1 MTFQDR
7 FKSKVSS
14 MGKHGEL
21 LVKMERAVTKPANS
35 QVHSPTMKQN
45 ELYLNYSTETV
56 QSLSSH
62 YHSLSVPARKK
73 EKNNVLNSF
82 LKPSNTSAPKPK
94 TVNFTPYSLKD
105 YSLIKPG
112 KYYVLGGSGPRN
124 IGTDEWN
131 LKKKIIDKRKK
142 YGNEA
147 NMGNTKKIYK
157 SMEFYSNRYDELM
170 LSLKNNR
177 KQGIEKDY

>member
-21 LVKMERAVTKPANS
+21 LVKLERAVTKPVKT
-35 QVHSPTMKQN
+35 QIHSPAMKSP
-45 ELYLNYSTETV
+45 EFYLNYSTETV
-56 QSLSSH
+56 QSLSNH

-73 EKNNVLNSF
+73 ENNNGLNSF
-82 LKPSNTSAPKPK
+82 LKPSNSNASKPK

-105 YSLIKPG
+105 YYLIKPE

-131 LKKKIIDKRKK
+131 YKKKIIDKRKK
-142 YGNEA
+142 YGNDA
-147 NMGNTKKIYK
+147 NMANTKKVYK

-170 LSLKNNR
+170 VNLKNNR